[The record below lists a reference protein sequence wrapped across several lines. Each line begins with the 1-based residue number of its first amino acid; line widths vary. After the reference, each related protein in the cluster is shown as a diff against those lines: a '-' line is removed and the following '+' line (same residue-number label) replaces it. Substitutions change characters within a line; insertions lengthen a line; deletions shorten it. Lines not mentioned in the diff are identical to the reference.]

1 MSIKVILGFLV
12 CLCGSI
18 YALYSGKTTVEHT
31 LSAFHGNSIKVY
43 DWEGNLLKEFTFDID
58 VSSSCVSDDDSM
70 LYAVG
75 LVDDFELL
83 LCKIKI

>member
-18 YALYSGKTTVEHT
+18 YALYSGKTTVEHA

-43 DWEGNLLKEFTFDID
+43 DWEGNLLKEFTLI
-58 VSSSCVSDDDSM
+58 
-70 LYAVG
+70 
-75 LVDDFELL
+75 
-83 LCKIKI
+83 